1 MSKTLFPRGLG
12 GVIFDCDGVMIN
24 SRAANEQFYNRVLA
38 YFDLPP
44 MTPEQEAYSFMATA
58 GQALR
63 HILPE
68 RLHGEIDRVTRDEI
82 NYQRDILP
90 LLRLMPGFRPFA
102 EALHASGVR
111 TAIATNRTGQGM
123 QRVLDFFALPSYFD
137 PVVTASNAAPKP
149 SPEGVLRICAAWGAH
164 PEDVLF
170 VGDSVHDRQAAE
182 AAGATFAAF
191 NGGALQGQ
199 IVAPD
204 FAVLGR
210 ALAPFLARGHEFTP

>member
-1 MSKTLFPRGLG
+1 MRGALFPHGLS

-24 SRAANEQFYNRVLA
+24 SRAANDEFYNRVLA
-38 YFDLPP
+38 YFGLPP

-90 LLRLMPGFRPFA
+90 LLRLMPGFREFA
-102 EALHASGVR
+102 EELHAGGVR
-111 TAIATNRTGQGM
+111 MAIATNRTEQGI
-123 QRVLDFFALPSYFD
+123 QRVLDFFALPPYFN
-137 PVVTASNAAPKP
+137 PVLTASNAAPKP
-149 SPEGVLRICAAWGAH
+149 SPEGALRICADWGVR
-164 PEDVLF
+164 PRDTLF
-170 VGDSVHDRQAAE
+170 VGDSPHDKEAAE
-182 AAGATFAAF
+182 AAGVTFAAF
-191 NGGALQGQ
+191 NGGDLQGR

-204 FAVLGR
+204 FAALGR
-210 ALAPFLARGHEFTP
+210 ALAPVLTSRH

>member
-1 MSKTLFPRGLG
+1 MNATLFPHGLD

-24 SRAANEQFYNRVLA
+24 SRAANDEFYNRVLA
-38 YFDLPP
+38 CFGLPP

-58 GQALR
+58 GQTLR

-68 RLHGEIDRVTRDEI
+68 RLHGDIDRVTRDEV

-90 LLRLMPGFRPFA
+90 LLRLMPGFREFA
-102 EALHASGVR
+102 EGLRARGVR
-111 TAIATNRTGQGM
+111 MAIATNRTEQGM

-137 PVVTASNAAPKP
+137 PVVTASNSAPKP
-149 SPEGVLRICAAWGAH
+149 SPEGVLRICAAWGVQ
-164 PEDVLF
+164 PSGVLF
-170 VGDSVHDRQAAE
+170 VGDSPHDKQAAE

-191 NGGALQGQ
+191 NGGGLQGR

-204 FAVLGR
+204 FAALER
-210 ALAPFLARGHEFTP
+210 ALASALARTH